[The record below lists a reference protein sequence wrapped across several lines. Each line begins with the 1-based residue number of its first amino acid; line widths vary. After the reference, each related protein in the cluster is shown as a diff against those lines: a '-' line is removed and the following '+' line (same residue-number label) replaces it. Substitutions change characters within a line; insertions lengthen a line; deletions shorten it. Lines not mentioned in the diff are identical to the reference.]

1 MAMAHTRLAM
11 SLDVRSLRWILLVGA
26 GMMGVFIFIDLAI
39 VPDELTREYL
49 VSRLV
54 FQIPALLLLLAYTYH
69 RTYEQYQQS
78 ALLLAVVVVTYANYW
93 LIQQSWNQARFAF
106 SYEGTLLYTF
116 FGFFVVRMN
125 FKFGITYVLL
135 SLSGFA
141 ALMMFYPIYGDY
153 NFVNLGFVAMAQSIC
168 LVGLFT
174 LTRSLQQV
182 DTLAERLHAL
192 SRLDQLTGLF
202 NRRAYEQDGSIQF
215 EQAKRS
221 RIPLSV
227 YLVDID
233 NFKDYNDGFGHQ
245 QGDVVIRM
253 QADIL
258 RAVFRRQMDIIGR
271 FGGEEFII
279 IAGSLG
285 ADEAQTMAQR
295 ILDQWAERKVPHGK
309 GKGGPHVTCSIGV
322 SILVPSGPLT
332 LVQQIEFADRAL
344 YRAKENGR
352 NRFEVA
358 TAVDG
363 VPEIGAQDEKRLL
376 QRRTNPDRR
385 QMASG

>member
-1 MAMAHTRLAM
+1 MAMSQTRRAM
-11 SLDVRSLRWILLVGA
+11 SLDVRSLRWIMLVGA
-26 GMMGVFIFIDLAI
+26 AMMAVFIFIDLAI

-49 VSRLV
+49 ISRLAL
-54 FQIPALLLLLAYTYH
+54 QIPALLLLLLYTFH

-78 ALLLAVVVVTYANYW
+78 ALLLAMVVITYANYW
-93 LIQQSWNQARFAF
+93 LIQQSWMQAEFAF

-116 FGFFVVRMN
+116 FGFFVMRMN

-135 SLSGFA
+135 SLIGFG
-141 ALMMFYPIYGDY
+141 ALVLSYPIYGEY

-174 LTRSLQQV
+174 LTRSLNEV
-182 DTLAERLHAL
+182 DTLAERLHAV

-202 NRRAYEQDGSIQF
+202 NRRAYEKDGSLQF
-215 EQAKRS
+215 EQAR
-221 RIPLSV
+221 RNGVPLTV

-233 NFKDYNDGFGHQ
+233 NFKDYNDGYGHQ
-245 QGDVVIRM
+245 QGDVVIRA

-258 RAVFRRQMDIIGR
+258 RTVFKRQTDIIGR

-279 IAGSLG
+279 IASSLG
-285 ADEAQTMAQR
+285 LDEAQAMASR
-295 ILDQWAERKVPHGK
+295 VLDKWAERKEPHGK
-309 GKGGPHVTCSIGV
+309 GKGGPYVSCSIGI
-322 SILVPSGPLT
+322 STLVPSGKLKLT
-332 LVQQIEFADRAL
+332 QQIEFADQAL

-358 TAVDG
+358 PPPDDG
-363 VPEIGAQDEKRLL
+363 ADVGVQEEKRLV
-376 QRRTNPDRR
+376 QRKV
-385 QMASG
+385 AAG